1 MAKAELVEIVAT
13 DAAFDALATEW
24 RALHDACGRSV
35 FQSFEWN
42 RAWWRAFGGGRG
54 HTLHIVTVRDGG
66 ALIAIAPFFEEK
78 SRVVGVLPLRTLRW
92 IGASM
97 SDYQD
102 VLVAPERAHA
112 AFAALAGRVAAAGAE
127 VLSLNDMPE
136 EGDATRALSSA
147 LRDAGFAG
155 DLEPG
160 APCPR
165 LLLQPTWD
173 DTLAAMKPSH
183 AKRIAYID
191 RKLKRN
197 FRVAV
202 EVATPET
209 LTADFDLFVEMHQSR
224 WTADGQPGV
233 MSSPQMIGF
242 HREVVGA
249 FAQRGWLSLSFLSLD
264 GKRVVAN
271 YAFKRNGVLEFY
283 LSGAA
288 DDDAARKFAP
298 GILLHV
304 YNIQAL
310 IAEGGSVYDFLR
322 GDERYK
328 YELGAVDRRNRSV
341 VLLNRLKPY
350 ASALHVARKAQ
361 QAAWRLGARAKREL
375 GGRLGAGS
383 AAAFVLDNPAIL
395 AL

>member
-1 MAKAELVEIVAT
+1 MAKAELIEIVAT
-13 DAAFDALATEW
+13 DDAFDALAPQW

-35 FQSFEWN
+35 FQSYEWN
-42 RAWWRAFGGGRG
+42 RAWWRAFGADRRQS
-54 HTLHIVTVRDGG
+54 LHIVTLRHGG
-66 ALIAIAPFFEEK
+66 ELIAIAPFFEEK
-78 SRVVGVLPLRTLRW
+78 AHVAGVLPLRTLRW
-92 IGASM
+92 IGAGM
-97 SDYQD
+97 NDYQD
-102 VLVAPERAHA
+102 VLVAPERADA
-112 AFAALAGRVAAAGAE
+112 AFAALAEHVAAAGAE

-136 EGDATRALSSA
+136 EGAATSSFTSA
-147 LRDAGFAG
+147 LRAAGFAG
-155 DLEPG
+155 ELEAG

-165 LLLQPTWD
+165 LLLKPTWD

-197 FRVAV
+197 FKVAV
-202 EVATPET
+202 EVATLDT
-209 LTADFDLFVEMHQSR
+209 LDKDFDQFVEMHQAR

-233 MSSPQMIGF
+233 MSTPRMIGF
-242 HREVVGA
+242 HRDFMRALAE
-249 FAQRGWLSLSFLSLD
+249 RGWLSLSFLALD
-264 GKRVVAN
+264 GKRVAAN
-271 YAFKRNGVLEFY
+271 YAFKRSGVLEFY

-341 VLLNRLKPY
+341 TLLNARKPH
-350 ASALHVARKAQ
+350 ASALHFARKAQ
-361 QAAWRLGARAKREL
+361 QAAVRLGTRARREL
-375 GGRLGAGS
+375 GPRLGGG
-383 AAAFVLDNPAIL
+383 AAAALLLDNSAVSSL
-395 AL
+395 

>member
-1 MAKAELVEIVAT
+1 
-13 DAAFDALATEW
+13 
-24 RALHDACGRSV
+24 
-35 FQSFEWN
+35 
-42 RAWWRAFGGGRG
+42 
-54 HTLHIVTVRDGG
+54 
-66 ALIAIAPFFEEK
+66 
-78 SRVVGVLPLRTLRW
+78 
-92 IGASM
+92 
-97 SDYQD
+97 
-102 VLVAPERAHA
+102 
-112 AFAALAGRVAAAGAE
+112 
-127 VLSLNDMPE
+127 
-136 EGDATRALSSA
+136 
-147 LRDAGFAG
+147 
-155 DLEPG
+155 
-160 APCPR
+160 